1 MVRHKTLFLILLHCL
16 LFLYRGQGIADATSV
31 TCDSLHTL
39 PWTTSLSCGFTLS
52 EHVRWASRMH
62 VGTHTE
68 WKQCTCRFKQ
78 RTYNICRFHN
88 SYCTQCDS
96 VISYAE
102 FPPSLLSV
110 EQSHTSLTLSSA
122 TPPPPSQWNTQLQQ
136 WSQTSMYTCNSMCYR
151 IAGNF
156 HGVKFLFTK
165 R

>member
-1 MVRHKTLFLILLHCL
+1 MRLIIHPPLDYLTIL
-16 LFLYRGQGIADATSV
+16 WP
-31 TCDSLHTL
+31 HTL
-39 PWTTSLSCGFTLS
+39 GTCQVSKSYACWYT
-52 EHVRWASRMH
+52 HRMK
-62 VGTHTE
+62 TMHTY
-68 WKQCTCRFKQ
+68 RFKQ

-136 WSQTSMYTCNSMCYR
+136 WSQTSMYTCNSMYYR

-156 HGVKFLFTK
+156 HGVKLLFTK